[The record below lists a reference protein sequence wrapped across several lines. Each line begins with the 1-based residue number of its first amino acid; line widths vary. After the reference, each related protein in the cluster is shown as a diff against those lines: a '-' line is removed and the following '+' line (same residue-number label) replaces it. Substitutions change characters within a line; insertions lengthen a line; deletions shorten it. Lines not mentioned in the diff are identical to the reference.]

1 MDKIKV
7 VLASKSARRIEILTH
22 LGLDPRVIVSDAN
35 EDVDTVMTPEALTE
49 ELSLRKAGAVL
60 SQIGE
65 NQLVIA
71 SDTVVSSLTGEIFGK
86 PKDKADAFRMLSSLS
101 GTTHRV
107 VSGIALYLNGKMAVT
122 HDITYVKFKDL
133 TEREINAYISTAEPY
148 DKAGGYGIQDKASVF
163 VEKIDGDFYNVVGL
177 PVYKMFDLM
186 KKEFDLDYFDLV
198 D

>member
-86 PKDKADAFRMLSSLS
+86 PRDKADAFRMLSSLS

>member
-1 MDKIKV
+1 
-7 VLASKSARRIEILTH
+7 
-22 LGLDPRVIVSDAN
+22 
-35 EDVDTVMTPEALTE
+35 
-49 ELSLRKAGAVL
+49 
-60 SQIGE
+60 
-65 NQLVIA
+65 
-71 SDTVVSSLTGEIFGK
+71 
-86 PKDKADAFRMLSSLS
+86 
-101 GTTHRV
+101 V
-107 VSGIALYLNGKMAVT
+107 VSGIALYLNGKTAVS